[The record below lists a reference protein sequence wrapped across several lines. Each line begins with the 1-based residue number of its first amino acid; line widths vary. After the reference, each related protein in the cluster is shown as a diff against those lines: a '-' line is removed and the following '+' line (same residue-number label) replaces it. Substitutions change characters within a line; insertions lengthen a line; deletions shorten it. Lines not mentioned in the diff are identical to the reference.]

1 MALALLLVL
10 WPAPLARAQLGDA
23 QAGAETLRRRRCILC
38 HSIRG
43 VGGYLAPD
51 LGRRSTRR
59 FTPSGLAAM
68 MWNHGPAMWEAM
80 ARRKFPV
87 PRLSPREVSDL
98 YAYFYSLRY
107 FDPPGDAARGKDVF
121 VKKSCFRCHA
131 LAGAPGALASAIG
144 PPVSKWPSLGDPLL
158 WTQNMWNHGAGMAE
172 ELRQKGIDWPRF
184 SVQEMVDLLVYL
196 QNLPAGQPPEPTL
209 SLGRVSAGEDVFKR
223 RHCSSCH
230 TLGVDSDE
238 KINLLEG
245 SRPKTT
251 LTELAVSMWN
261 HRPDMVRRARKL
273 GMEMESFQGEEM
285 AELVAYLF
293 AQHYF
298 ETEGNRRRGKR
309 LFASKGCGSCH
320 GRADSP
326 APSLRRAGRAFL
338 PLGLASAVWRHGP
351 AMLEEMKS
359 RGITWPTLSGR
370 DMDDLISYLNSP

>member
-1 MALALLLVL
+1 
-10 WPAPLARAQLGDA
+10 
-23 QAGAETLRRRRCILC
+23 
-38 HSIRG
+38 
-43 VGGYLAPD
+43 
-51 LGRRSTRR
+51 
-59 FTPSGLAAM
+59 
-68 MWNHGPAMWEAM
+68 M

-121 VKKSCFRCHA
+121 MKKSCFRCHA
-131 LAGAPGALASAIG
+131 LAGAPSALASAIG
-144 PPVSKWPSLGDPLL
+144 PPVSQWPSLGDPLL
-158 WTQNMWNHGAGMAE
+158 WTQNMWNHGAGMGE

-209 SLGRVSAGEDVFKR
+209 GLGRVSAGEDVFKH

-230 TLGVDSDE
+230 TLGGDADE
-238 KINLLEG
+238 KIHLLEG

-261 HRPDMVRRARKL
+261 HRPDMARRARKL
-273 GMEMESFQGEEM
+273 GMEMESLQDEEM

-293 AQHYF
+293 ARHYF

-326 APSLRRAGRAFL
+326 APSLRRSGRAFL
-338 PLGLASAVWRHGP
+338 PLGLAAAVWRHGP
-351 AMLEEMKS
+351 AMLEEMKR
-359 RGITWPTLSGR
+359 RGIDPHFSPPDDRSTRYARHSFVALARRAQRTLKYACAR
-370 DMDDLISYLNSP
+370 QAARASY